1 MGKRDTDKLKEYIL
15 WAIEAYN
22 VAADPPA
29 LNYSKQIDP
38 SFRDDVNAYS
48 RAYLLRLSIDVKHA
62 LNGLLVRIPLK
73 RAQVLIEWITG
84 TQAHYWHSLTH
95 KQQFFLK
102 IDRKLLSERI
112 RGMKQ
117 LANPGHNEG

>member
-1 MGKRDTDKLKEYIL
+1 MGKSDTDKLKAYIL

-48 RAYLLRLSIDVKHA
+48 RAYLLRLSIDAKHA
-62 LNGLLVRIPLK
+62 FNGLLSRIPRK
-73 RAQVLIEWITG
+73 RAQVLIEWITNA
-84 TQAHYWHSLTH
+84 QVHYWHSLTY

-102 IDRKLLSERI
+102 IDRQLLSKTISGR
-112 RGMKQ
+112 K
-117 LANPGHNEG
+117 

>member
-1 MGKRDTDKLKEYIL
+1 MGKRDTDKLRQFVQ

-48 RAYLLRLSIDVKHA
+48 RAYLLRLSIDAKYA
-62 LNGLLVRIPLK
+62 LNDLLDRIPRK
-73 RAQVLIEWITG
+73 RAQVLIGWIAG
-84 TQAHYWHSLTH
+84 DEDCYWDNLNRN
-95 KQQFFLK
+95 QQFFFK
-102 IDRKLLSERI
+102 IDREALKKRTL
-112 RGMKQ
+112 KW
-117 LANPGHNEG
+117 HNEG